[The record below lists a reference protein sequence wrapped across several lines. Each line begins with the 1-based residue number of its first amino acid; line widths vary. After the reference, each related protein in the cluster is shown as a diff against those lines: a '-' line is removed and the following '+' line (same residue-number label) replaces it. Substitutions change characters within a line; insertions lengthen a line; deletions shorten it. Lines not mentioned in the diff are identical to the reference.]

1 MRLDPAEVPQ
11 LPFAAALLDS
21 AGEVVAATPEW
32 RGAAPGGIS
41 FSTGAG
47 FLVVAPA
54 EETPPEL
61 EALMEALLAAIRDAL
76 PALDGRTRLGA
87 AVLLAGLELVSGRP
101 LAAGD
106 SGTSTD
112 VLAHAEAAIAAR
124 APSLR
129 VRTQPEAEPRTV
141 PAPATIALA
150 LVQLAANAAA
160 HEFSDAAGG
169 RRVDLVTLRVA
180 PGPSFYVEW
189 RTERPA
195 GVVVATARHQARRQ
209 RWGWGYVRM
218 AADALGGAAV
228 PPGPTGDGVEG
239 ACFTI
244 GSRMLTVPLA
254 CFESGAVARSTQ
266 AWEQEIAHGEPEARD
281 ALAADLDELLR
292 DAVLS
297 PGVIVRRG
305 LLCARRSGRRAWAAL
320 PPEAGAHRVRD
331 VLRGL
336 EHERALWAAPEP
348 HATRVHAL
356 ALAMARAVGDSW
368 PTFDAG
374 TWATGFPA
382 ACAALGLRA
391 PPVEGAAVYPDPRV
405 AAYLLAELGGR
416 LAVDEEVVIYR
427 PPPAAAAAPILSVLD
442 PAAPGAFALTPPLD
456 ALFR

>member
-1 MRLDPAEVPQ
+1 MRLDPAEVPE
-11 LPFAAALLDS
+11 LPFAAVLLDA
-21 AGEVVAATPEW
+21 AGQPVAATPEW
-32 RGAAPGGIS
+32 RGVAPGGVS

-54 EETPPEL
+54 EDTAPEL
-61 EALMEALLAAIRDAL
+61 EALMEALLGAIRDAL

-106 SGTSTD
+106 RGTTTD
-112 VLAHAEAAIAAR
+112 VLAHAEAALAAR
-124 APSLR
+124 TPSLR
-129 VRTQPEAEPRTV
+129 VQMRPEAEPRTV

-160 HEFSDAAGG
+160 HEFTDAAGT

-189 RTERPA
+189 RSEGPA
-195 GVVVATARHQARRQ
+195 GVVVSTARHQAGRQ

-218 AADALGGAAV
+218 AADALGGGAV
-228 PPGPTGDGVEG
+228 PPGPTGEGLEG

-244 GSRMLTVPLA
+244 GSQMLTIPLA
-254 CFESGAVARSTQ
+254 CFESGALARSTQ
-266 AWEQEIAHGEPEARD
+266 TWEQETAHAEPRARE
-281 ALAADLDELLR
+281 ALAADLDELLQ
-292 DAVLS
+292 DAVLA

-305 LLCARRSGRRAWAAL
+305 LLAARRSGRRAWAAL

-356 ALAMARAVGDSW
+356 ALAMARAVGDTW

-374 TWATGFPA
+374 SWARGFPA
-382 ACAALGLRA
+382 ACAALSLRA
-391 PPVEGAAVYPDPRV
+391 PRVEGAALYPEPRV
-405 AAYLLAELGGR
+405 AAYLLSELGGR
-416 LAVDEEVVIYR
+416 LAVEDEVVVYR
-427 PPPAAAAAPILSVLD
+427 PPPTAATAPILTVLD
-442 PAAPGAFALTPPLD
+442 PAGPGAFALTPPLD
-456 ALFR
+456 AMFR